1 MTKPSDMDPL
11 LLIAEIAEG
20 SGTVNSLQHIAKIA
34 REELK
39 KARKRLSPIPFTH
52 GEAHSNEAQ
61 VGARR
66 HAFWVS
72 DRYAEEVERR
82 LKGQP

>member
-1 MTKPSDMDPL
+1 MTKPSEMDPL

-34 REELK
+34 REAL
-39 KARKRLSPIPFTH
+39 ARKRLSPIPFTH